1 MIELTAN
8 PALPGF
14 TASKILWLRQHEP
27 ENYAKCRHI
36 LLPKDYI
43 RYKLTDVFAT
53 DVSDASGMQLLDV
66 KKRIWSEEVLEK
78 LGIDRALLPE
88 LYESCEITGY
98 YRGIPVAAG
107 GGDNACAA
115 VGCGVVSERTAFTT
129 IGTSGVVYA
138 HTDRSDH
145 RLKKDVSIRFAAPV
159 PGAWHVMG
167 VTPGGRSVVKMVQK
181 PVRCGA
187 FLCRA

>member
-1 MIELTAN
+1 MTLDESGKVIRPAILWCDQRTGAQCEQITQRIGAERLIELTAN
-8 PALPGF
+8 PPCGLYGVQNSVAAAARTGELCEALAYSFAEG
-14 TASKILWLRQHEP
+14 SISG
-27 ENYAKCRHI
+27 I
-36 LLPKDYI
+36 SLPAC
-43 RYKLTDVFAT
+43 LPQMCP
-53 DVSDASGMQLLDV
+53 DASGMQLLDV

-129 IGTSGVVYA
+129 IGTSRVVYA
-138 HTDRSDH
+138 HTDR
-145 RLKKDVSIRFAAPV
+145 PV
-159 PGAWHVMG
+159 IE
-167 VTPGGRSVVKMVQK
+167 
-181 PVRCGA
+181 
-187 FLCRA
+187 